1 MNTIIEIVLIL
12 VSLLYYVGSLGTK
25 DNKQAQFFFIA
36 GVTLTVILLASL
48 KFH

>member
-1 MNTIIEIVLIL
+1 MKTIVEIILIL

-25 DNKQAQFFFIA
+25 DDKQAQFFFIA

-48 KFH
+48 KFY